1 MAQVITRIWV
11 TIELELLRS
20 NRLIIAISWFGIQ
33 REIKTQRWELNQ
45 TAYLEVIEW
54 FIEICC

>member
-1 MAQVITRIWV
+1 MAQVIMRIWV

-33 REIKTQRWELNQ
+33 WEIKDKRCEVNQ
-45 TAYLEVIEW
+45 TAYLEVIE
-54 FIEICC
+54 